1 MAKYEKGHTPYNR
14 GDKVPKEIVDKITE
28 TKKYNRA
35 VKIAI
40 YDELKHL
47 LLDEN
52 SKGKAYYREFMEKFL
67 NEAKK
72 NINGK
77 AAQTVAGT
85 IFQQQLLDM
94 LDAEHEKEMNKDRDF
109 MAYRIYKQFYDKQRE
124 VMYEINHRR
133 KIMVL
138 TSRRTGKSTMNAGII
153 VAVAAQGNSPII
165 YYNLTFQNGIKQ
177 IFDLVIDYSDSIGLT
192 IVSKSKADGLIEW
205 ANGSQLKIL
214 GNSNNAEA
222 DKARGFKARLVII
235 DEIGHQRNINYLLNE
250 VLLPLMA
257 DYEDS
262 TLLLTGTPSRVPHHF
277 STKIWEEDDTYKKY
291 NWNITDNPYIPKPK
305 QFIDE
310 VCKSKGLTIES
321 PFIQRE
327 YFGKIVADTEALIFK
342 DRKTYKIEEKENLL
356 KSLNP
361 TDIAIGVDYGFSDYN
376 SIITVAYNRH
386 NKQSLVIKE
395 AKFNKAGVSDITA
408 AIISQYEAAKDIL
421 KQRKINPD
429 GHLFIYC
436 DTNEES
442 ITADLVSKYN
452 LPAFNCYKYD
462 KMYAIEMLAEELRTG
477 RMLIQQS
484 GFLDEEMD
492 KTLYA
497 RDDDDNIIN
506 ELDEETFHA
515 DAIMALLYASRKIFF
530 DFDYDIEFKET
541 KPKTSNFITDDKGT
555 IIDINNETPE
565 QFEDAGIVG

>member
-1 MAKYEKGHTPYNR
+1 MNKKSLENLEKGRTAEARKKAAEMRRNNT
-14 GDKVPKEIVDKITE
+14 IV
-28 TKKYNRA
+28 RA
-35 VKIAI
+35 AVYDALKSAI
-40 YDELKHL
+40 LE
-47 LLDEN
+47 EN
-52 SKGKAYYREFMEKFL
+52 SKGKPYYTEFILKYL
-67 NEAKK
+67 RKAK
-72 NINGK
+72 NDVDSK
-77 AAQTVAGT
+77 AAQTVADA
-85 IFQQQLLDM
+85 IFQKDILSLLD
-94 LDAEHEKEMNKDRDF
+94 EQHEKEMSKDRDF

-124 VMYEINHRR
+124 VMYEVNHRR
-133 KIMVL
+133 KIMVI
-138 TSRRTGKSTMNAGII
+138 TSRRTGKSTMDAGII
-153 VAVAAQGNSPII
+153 AAVAAKGNSPML
-165 YYNLTFQNGIKQ
+165 YFNLTFQNGIKQ
-177 IFDLVIDYSDSIGLT
+177 IFDLVVDYSDSVGLA
-192 IVSKSKADGLIEW
+192 ISSKSKADGIIEW
-205 ANGSQLKIL
+205 ANGSRLKIL

-291 NWNITDNPYIPKPK
+291 NWNLTDNPYIPKAR

-342 DRKTYKIEEKENLL
+342 DRKTYRADEKESFL

-361 TDIAIGVDYGFSDYN
+361 TDIAIGVDYGFSDFN
-376 SIITVAYNRH
+376 SIISVAYNRH
-386 NKQSLVIKE
+386 DKKALVIKE
-395 AKFNKAGVSDITA
+395 AKFNRAGVSDITA

-429 GHLFIYC
+429 GHLFIYA

-442 ITADLVSKYN
+442 ITADLISKYN

-477 RMLIQQS
+477 RMKIQQ
-484 GFLDEEMD
+484 GGYLDEEMD

-497 RDDDDNIIN
+497 RDEEDNIIN

-515 DAIMALLYASRKIFF
+515 DAIMALLYATRKIFF
-530 DFDYDIEFKET
+530 DFDYDIDFKEA

-555 IIDINNETPE
+555 IIDVNTAKDEE
-565 QFEDAGIVG
+565 FEDMGVIG

>member
-1 MAKYEKGHTPYNR
+1 MAKYEKGNAPYNK
-14 GDKVPKEIVDKITE
+14 GDKLSQETINKITE

-138 TSRRTGKSTMNAGII
+138 TSRRTGKSTMDAGII
-153 VAVAAQGNSPII
+153 TAVASKGNSPII
-165 YYNLTFQNGIKQ
+165 YFNLTFQNGVKQ
-177 IFDLVIDYSDSIGLT
+177 IFDLVVEYSESIGLS
-192 IVSKSKADGLIEW
+192 ISSKSKADGLIEW
-205 ANGSQLKIL
+205 TNGSKLKIL

-277 STKIWEEDDTYKKY
+277 STKIWEEDDSYRKY
-291 NWNITDNPYIPKPK
+291 NWNFTENPYIPKAK
-305 QFIDE
+305 EFINE
-310 VCKSKGLTIES
+310 VCESKGLTIES

-342 DRKTYKIEEKENLL
+342 DRKTYTADEKEKLL

-376 SIITVAYNRH
+376 SIISVAYNRH
-386 NKQSLVIKE
+386 SKRAMVIKE
-395 AKFNKAGVSDITA
+395 AKFNRAGVSEIVQS
-408 AIISQYEAAKDIL
+408 IISQYDQAKDIL
-421 KQRKINPD
+421 QKNRINSD

-442 ITADLVSKYN
+442 ITADLMNKYN

-462 KMYAIEMLAEELRTG
+462 KMYAIEMLSEELRTG
-477 RMLIQQS
+477 RMLVQQ
-484 GFLDEEMD
+484 GGYLDEEMD

-497 RDDDDNIIN
+497 RDENDNIIN
-506 ELDEETFHA
+506 ALDEETFHA
-515 DAIMALLYASRKIFF
+515 DAVMALLYATRKVFF
-530 DFDYDIEFKET
+530 DFDYDIDFKET
-541 KPKTSNFITDDKGT
+541 KPKTSSYITDSKGT
-555 IIDINNETPE
+555 VIGVNDSVLE
-565 QFEDAGIVG
+565 QFEDSGIVG